1 MQRGSFSDRSR
12 DKKDP
17 YILLENRVKYMDD
30 LDVELNITRNAAN
43 KRRKAILQRIDRAL
57 KQRAKETQARAN
69 LKAA

>member
-1 MQRGSFSDRSR
+1 
-12 DKKDP
+12 
-17 YILLENRVKYMDD
+17 MDD

-69 LKAA
+69 RKAA